1 MRGLVVVSALAFAAC
16 SDAGGP
22 APVIVPQLAIVAGD
36 LQTDAVMRTL
46 PVQLGA
52 KLTNKATG
60 EPLPGRIVNWVVV
73 EGGGAVFAAVTQTA
87 SDGVA
92 RQSWT
97 LGPHVGNQKL
107 IARWLNPETG
117 EPVTLDTA
125 RAVATPDTA
134 ATFYVVGSHDM
145 LFHPPL
151 DTIAVSYGYSDRWSN
166 STRSC
171 GGTRDPDGLTWVAYG
186 GDPYGADSLV
196 RPLRVDPVA
205 HALLIEVGGYAPSV
219 GTTAWLRISSS
230 CVQGGTDS
238 VLMRFDWQ

>member
-22 APVIVPQLAIVAGD
+22 APVVVPQLAIVAGD

-97 LGPHVGNQKL
+97 LGPHAGGQKL
-107 IARWLNPETG
+107 IARWMNPETG
-117 EPVTLDTA
+117 ESVTLATA
-125 RAVATPDTA
+125 RAIATPDTA
-134 ATFYVVGSHDM
+134 VSFEIIPVTLWVRYDSLQTDTVRIEVQSADAYGNQTSACADLGWRSESPTRVWPLNVVETRNARQYALFRIDFYVGG
-145 LFHPPL
+145 P
-151 DTIAVSYGYSDRWSN
+151 AVRLSAN
-166 STRSC
+166 PSC
-171 GGTRDPDGLTWVAYG
+171 G
-186 GDPYGADSLV
+186 
-196 RPLRVDPVA
+196 
-205 HALLIEVGGYAPSV
+205 AP
-219 GTTAWLRISSS
+219 
-230 CVQGGTDS
+230 DS
-238 VLMRFDWQ
+238 VMVMYSWN